1 MPTLNAVRPNPDVRR
16 FYDRLVAAGKPKK
29 LALVAAM
36 RKLLV
41 LANVLVTQDRPWEPR
56 PA

>member
-1 MPTLNAVRPNPDVRR
+1 MPTLNAVRHNPDVRR